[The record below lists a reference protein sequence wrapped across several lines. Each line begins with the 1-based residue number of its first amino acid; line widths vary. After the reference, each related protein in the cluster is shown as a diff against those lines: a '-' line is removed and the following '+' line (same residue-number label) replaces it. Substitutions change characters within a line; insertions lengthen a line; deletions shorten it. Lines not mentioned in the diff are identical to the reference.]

1 MQRPS
6 SDARLQIVTFLMMV
20 VVLVCSAHL
29 SVLLELEL
37 DLAMGQRMGQ
47 RMNNCEVASVVK
59 LSKKN
64 CGFMAG
70 CSLVLGFD
78 FRGSRVF
85 DSQVKCSTMIRYMR

>member
-29 SVLLELEL
+29 SVLLEL

-59 LSKKN
+59 LSKRN

-78 FRGSRVF
+78 FRESRVF
-85 DSQVKCSTMIRYMR
+85 DNQVKCSTMIRYMR